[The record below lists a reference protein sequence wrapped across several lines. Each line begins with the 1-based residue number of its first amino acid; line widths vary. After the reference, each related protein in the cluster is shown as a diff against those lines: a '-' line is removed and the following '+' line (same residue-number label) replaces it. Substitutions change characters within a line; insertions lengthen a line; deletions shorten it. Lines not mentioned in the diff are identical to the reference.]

1 MINSS
6 IFLTVLAAVFK
17 KDNKKSKENYSPV
30 SILPYIL
37 KTYGTCMY
45 KQMAVSLEF
54 IFLKFQ
60 YGFQQGCIA
69 EDWFLVMI

>member
-1 MINSS
+1 M
-6 IFLTVLAAVFK
+6 AVFK

-45 KQMAVSLEF
+45 KQMVVSLEF

-60 YGFQQGCIA
+60 YGFR
-69 EDWFLVMI
+69 